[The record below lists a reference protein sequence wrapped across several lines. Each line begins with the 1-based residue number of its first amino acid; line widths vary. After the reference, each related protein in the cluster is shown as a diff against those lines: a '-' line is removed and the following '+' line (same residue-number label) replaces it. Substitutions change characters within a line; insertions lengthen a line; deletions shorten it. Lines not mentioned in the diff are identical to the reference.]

1 MRESIGGLWL
11 FSIVVTFIVLFVSFL
26 AYSISYTR
34 AFKVKNEIINYIE
47 RAEGFTKSDR
57 NIRSITYEELSAMD
71 NPTVD
76 IQAYVQIQNIGYNY
90 SIADQVD
97 CSQYGY
103 GHNQVG
109 GYCLKR
115 FCPNNENGA
124 KIYYKVTTFIAF
136 KIPILN
142 FIFKIPITGE
152 TKALYYD
159 QTSAIECDEMRYGY
173 KTKEVIKNECNGC

>member
-1 MRESIGGLWL
+1 MRESIGGMWL
-11 FSIVVTFIVLFVSFL
+11 FSIVITFIVLFVSFI

-47 RAEGFTKSDR
+47 RAEGFT
-57 NIRSITYEELSAMD
+57 TYDGDLREVPLSELNYLASSNEA
-71 NPTVD
+71 TVD
-76 IQAYVQIQNIGYNY
+76 VLAYLQIQNIGYNY

-115 FCPNNENGA
+115 FCPNNENGQ

-136 KIPILN
+136 KIPVLN
-142 FIFKIPITGE
+142 FIFKIPISGE

-159 QTSAIECDEMRYGY
+159 QTNSIICDEYTYGD
-173 KTKEVIKNECNGC
+173 

>member
-11 FSIVVTFIVLFVSFL
+11 FSIVITFIVLFVSFL

-34 AFKVKNEIINYIE
+34 AFKAKNEIINYIE
-47 RAEGFTKSDR
+47 RAEGFTVYSGGETID
-57 NIRSITYEELSAMD
+57 NISYEELRGMALSND
-71 NPTVD
+71 KTVSTVD

-109 GYCLKR
+109 GYCLKK
-115 FCPNNENGA
+115 FCPSNENGQ
-124 KIYYKVTTFIAF
+124 KVYYKVTTFIAF
-136 KIPILN
+136 KIPVLN
-142 FIFKIPITGE
+142 FIFKVPITGE
-152 TKALYYD
+152 TKALYYENALS
-159 QTSAIECDEMRYGY
+159 QFGCDESVYER
-173 KTKEVIKNECNGC
+173 

>member
-57 NIRSITYEELSAMD
+57 DIRSITYEELSTMD

-90 SIADQVD
+90 METFSRQRPLL
-97 CSQYGY
+97 SFSYLY
-103 GHNQVG
+103 SN
-109 GYCLKR
+109 
-115 FCPNNENGA
+115 FCIYKHKYHIISYINE
-124 KIYYKVTTFIAF
+124 
-136 KIPILN
+136 
-142 FIFKIPITGE
+142 
-152 TKALYYD
+152 
-159 QTSAIECDEMRYGY
+159 
-173 KTKEVIKNECNGC
+173 

>member
-11 FSIVVTFIVLFVSFL
+11 FGIVITFIVLFVSFL

-47 RAEGFTKSDR
+47 RSEGFTTVQLNGGTLDD
-57 NIRSITYEELSAMD
+57 NISYDELKALSQTD
-71 NPTVD
+71 PTVD
-76 IQAYVQIQNIGYNY
+76 VLSFLQIQNIGYNY
-90 SIADQVD
+90 SLAKQVD

-103 GHNQVG
+103 GHSQPG
-109 GYCLKR
+109 GYCIKKM
-115 FCPNNENGA
+115 CPHNENGQ
-124 KIYYKVTTFIAF
+124 KVYYKVTTFIAF
-136 KIPILN
+136 KIHVLN

-159 QTSAIECDEMRYGY
+159 NSPMMCDYEGY
-173 KTKEVIKNECNGC
+173 EY

>member
-57 NIRSITYEELSAMD
+57 NIRSITYEELSTMD

-103 GHNQVG
+103 GYNQVG

-159 QTSAIECDEMRYGY
+159 QTSAIECDKMRYGY
-173 KTKEVIKNECNGC
+173 QN

>member
-11 FSIVVTFIVLFVSFL
+11 FSIVITFIVLFVSFL

-47 RAEGFTKSDR
+47 RAEGFTVHVGGQTID
-57 NIRSITYEELSAMD
+57 NIPYEELRNMSLSKD
-71 NPTVD
+71 KTVSTVD

-90 SIADQVD
+90 SIANQVD

-109 GYCLKR
+109 GYCIKKY
-115 FCPNNENGA
+115 CPSNENGQ
-124 KIYYKVTTFIAF
+124 KVYYKITTFIAF
-136 KIPILN
+136 KIPVLN
-142 FIFKIPITGE
+142 FIFKVPISGE

-159 QTSAIECDEMRYGY
+159 QTTSLVCDETVYER
-173 KTKEVIKNECNGC
+173 

>member
-11 FSIVVTFIVLFVSFL
+11 FSIVITFIVLFVSFL

-47 RAEGFTKSDR
+47 RAEGFTVYGGD
-57 NIRSITYEELSAMD
+57 IRHISRQELSTIT

-76 IQAYVQIQNIGYNY
+76 VQAFLQIQNIGYNY
-90 SIADQVD
+90 TLAEQVSCKD
-97 CSQYGY
+97 YDYGT
-103 GHNQVG
+103 NQVG

-115 FCPNNENGA
+115 YCPNNENGA

-136 KIPILN
+136 RIPVLN
-142 FIFKIPITGE
+142 FLFKIPITGE

-159 QTSAIECDEMRYGY
+159 QTNNIECDEMRYGY
-173 KTKEVIKNECNGC
+173 GN

>member
-57 NIRSITYEELSAMD
+57 DIRSITYEELSAMD

-136 KIPILN
+136 NTFPVTWFFLLCIIELT
-142 FIFKIPITGE
+142 F
-152 TKALYYD
+152 AL
-159 QTSAIECDEMRYGY
+159 
-173 KTKEVIKNECNGC
+173 K